1 MPKRSMIPQK
11 TTSRNFW
18 RWEKMKRFRVILI
31 LSLSLLLLVSIMTSC
46 RTNSNDK
53 NTIEF
58 EDYRPPMLPNIVE
71 PSTPA
76 DIFNNW
82 VSTQTLL
89 EKWQSYAMDFLEP
102 LVWDWFTRFDLH
114 NKEVFFTDSQ
124 NVVMYSRVYLNI
136 HSITFL
142 FRNIFFSTTFK
153 NKYTPL
159 YIYTY
164 IYFLYIFLYTYIY
177 IYKRI

>member
-1 MPKRSMIPQK
+1 
-11 TTSRNFW
+11 
-18 RWEKMKRFRVILI
+18 MKRFPKILI
-31 LSLSLLLLVSIMTSC
+31 LSLCLLLLVSIMISC
-46 RTNSNDK
+46 KTNSNDK
-53 NTIEF
+53 NTIKF
-58 EDYRPPMLPNIVE
+58 EDYRPSISADIVE

-136 HSITFL
+136 HSITFS

-164 IYFLYIFLYTYIY
+164 IYFLYIFLYIYIY